1 MGWGKAILIFLRNTA
16 ISIVLAGL
24 VMGGIG
30 FAIAGREGFLNGL
43 TWGLAL
49 GSLSII
55 PMFFALVNARFW
67 GGYSERA
74 GSWWYRKQF
83 ENEDEERRR

>member
-1 MGWGKAILIFLRNTA
+1 MSWGRAIFIFLRNTV
-16 ISIVLAGL
+16 ISIALAGL
-24 VMGGIG
+24 VMGIIG

-49 GSLSII
+49 GSLSIV

-67 GGYSERA
+67 GGYAERS
-74 GSWWYRKQF
+74 GDEWYRKQF
-83 ENEDEERRR
+83 ENDEETRRR